1 MKVKQL
7 VFGLLLGGSVTV
19 ASAQSTGPL
28 SVEDRSSSRDRAPV
42 AMAGGASEQGVLLLM
57 QQIQQLQQEVQRL
70 NGQVEELRHE
80 VESGRAAERE
90 RYLDLDARINA
101 IGETAVVPSA
111 ESASTPSV
119 SQQGATQDPAAD
131 RAAYMAAREKLLGR
145 EMSAAGEGFRN
156 YLENYPDGQFRAFA
170 HFWLGE
176 VYRIQ
181 PEPAPEKAMAEF
193 RKVVED
199 YPGHSQVPSAL
210 YKLATLQAETG
221 DTERAK
227 VTLNRIIMQY
237 EGSSEARYAKSMLEQ
252 L

>member
-1 MKVKQL
+1 MKVRLFLAVLLSGL
-7 VFGLLLGGSVTV
+7 VAVSQ
-19 ASAQSTGPL
+19 AQSTGPL
-28 SVEDRSSSRDRAPV
+28 SVEDRSSRGAAASG
-42 AMAGGASEQGVLLLM
+42 GGASGEGLLLLM

-80 VESGRAAERE
+80 QEQARAAERE

-101 IGETAVVPSA
+101 LAETSDMPPSPEAETQEQAVDH
-111 ESASTPSV
+111 
-119 SQQGATQDPAAD
+119 DPEAD
-131 RAAYMAAREKLLGR
+131 RAAYMAARDKLLNR
-145 EMSAAGEGFRN
+145 ETESAGEAFRS
-156 YLENYPDGQFRAFA
+156 YLATFPQGQFRAFA

-181 PEPAPEKAMAEF
+181 GEPAPEKAMAEF
-193 RKVVED
+193 RTVIDD
-199 YPGHSQVPSAL
+199 YPDHSQVPSAL

-221 DTERAK
+221 DIERAR
-227 VTLNRIIMQY
+227 VTLNRIVMQY